1 MAFTENQDYAISGG
15 QRFSDRP
22 PGTALLAAP
31 LYALSAIGPSPI
43 VEVPSKHDRAN
54 PRLIYAVMTASLAA
68 SGTVALF
75 YLILRQHFQLSVFS
89 ATLATLALAF
99 GTITWKYGS
108 VLYSHAQSSLLIFL
122 TLYLIFRAERHV
134 TIRWPNAL
142 ALGFIVGL
150 TPLMEYTNVVF
161 VLIVG
166 VYVAVAFYRPFVKGL
181 QQPDTRYQW
190 IASLIALGAGF
201 VIPLAFLFAYNTLNF
216 GGPFEIST
224 FHADIERWPQ
234 NENLNTDFSTPLLVG
249 LRGMLLYGDN
259 NQGLFLLSPVAGLSL
274 LGLLHLYRHSRRHFV
289 LVVGTFVA
297 LLLLFS
303 KSTTFNPYTND
314 GRYLTPFLGL
324 WFIPFA
330 FWIDR
335 RFESAILSP
344 QPLRRLA
351 VSLLLYGLFF
361 FSVRNVLM
369 HIAFSWNYDLD
380 PAQLRPMSIP
390 PTSIWL
396 ILRTVFPNTPNLPIL
411 WGVEIVAF
419 GLIWLASRWRD
430 YVVRRRSRRSDT
442 GQPQRV

>member
-1 MAFTENQDYAISGG
+1 
-15 QRFSDRP
+15 
-22 PGTALLAAP
+22 
-31 LYALSAIGPSPI
+31 
-43 VEVPSKHDRAN
+43 
-54 PRLIYAVMTASLAA
+54 
-68 SGTVALF
+68 
-75 YLILRQHFQLSVFS
+75 
-89 ATLATLALAF
+89 
-99 GTITWKYGS
+99 
-108 VLYSHAQSSLLIFL
+108 
-122 TLYLIFRAERHV
+122 
-134 TIRWPNAL
+134 
-142 ALGFIVGL
+142 
-150 TPLMEYTNVVF
+150 
-161 VLIVG
+161 
-166 VYVAVAFYRPFVKGL
+166 
-181 QQPDTRYQW
+181 
-190 IASLIALGAGF
+190 
-201 VIPLAFLFAYNTLNF
+201 
-216 GGPFEIST
+216 
-224 FHADIERWPQ
+224 
-234 NENLNTDFSTPLLVG
+234 
-249 LRGMLLYGDN
+249 
-259 NQGLFLLSPVAGLSL
+259 